1 MTPMSI
7 TSTSVKKRKVRVRML
22 LLPRSLISPQCAPSA
37 LQPKT
42 ASQQMNS
49 YWLAKR
55 LSVSCKI
62 PLQKQW
68 TTKRKMQTRMER
80 QMFFHSMKNL
90 VLISTVNL
98 PRQIVTNVGSNKLL
112 PKFIGPF
119 RVLRRLGNA
128 YTIELPRKMHASY
141 VLRRSP

>member
-1 MTPMSI
+1 MSI
-7 TSTSVKKRKVRVRML
+7 TSTSVKKRKVRARML
-22 LLPRSLISPQCAPSA
+22 LLLILPQCAPSA

-62 PLQKQW
+62 PLLKQW
-68 TTKRKMQTRMER
+68 TDKRKNEGD
-80 QMFFHSMKNL
+80 L
-90 VLISTVNL
+90 VPLSTVNL
-98 PRQIVTNVGSNKLL
+98 PRHIVTNVGSNKLL

-119 RVLRRLGNA
+119 RVLRRIGNA
-128 YTIELPRKMHASY
+128 YTI
-141 VLRRSP
+141 